1 MGIFGARY
9 LKEVSQK
16 GGQPIRTVGYL
27 HEPSDF
33 GTSVFKAF
41 QTEAQKQGLEVTKE
55 VTYDLSQTDL
65 TAQAT
70 QALAG
75 NPEVLAVSGYYAD
88 GVTLAKNLSL
98 MKPNIKAVWGVADG
112 AFDAPDFPGAVG
124 EQGNLYF
131 DANYHYDA
139 TSKHLQDVRA
149 KYKQQFNE
157 DMRTEAV
164 FSYQD
169 VYVLADALERAKSTD
184 AKAIRDALAKTSLQS
199 DLIPMLGPIQFD
211 DKGENPNAAPI
222 INQVQGGQVLQVY
235 PDNVAEKPPVFP
247 GIPWSGS

>member
-1 MGIFGARY
+1 
-9 LKEVSQK
+9 
-16 GGQPIRTVGYL
+16 
-27 HEPSDF
+27 
-33 GTSVFKAF
+33 
-41 QTEAQKQGLEVTKE
+41 
-55 VTYDLSQTDL
+55 
-65 TAQAT
+65 
-70 QALAG
+70 
-75 NPEVLAVSGYYAD
+75 
-88 GVTLAKNLSL
+88 
-98 MKPNIKAVWGVADG
+98 MKPNLKAVWGVADG